1 MHSHF
6 YTYLYIYTIHIY
18 VNMCSVNYKAE
29 KLFKGPVKLEHVA
42 N

>member
-6 YTYLYIYTIHIY
+6 YTYIYISTLFTY

-29 KLFKGPVKLEHVA
+29 KLFKGPVKLEQVA